1 MAVRDKPTEWLRVQM
16 YREMTPQERIEAAA
30 RMFED
35 AVSIVR
41 SSILDRHPDISPD
54 ELERRVRRRV
64 LPRGLA
70 SPGSRV
76 EKAHHDDR
84 A

>member
-1 MAVRDKPTEWLRVQM
+1 MAARHKPTEWLRVQM